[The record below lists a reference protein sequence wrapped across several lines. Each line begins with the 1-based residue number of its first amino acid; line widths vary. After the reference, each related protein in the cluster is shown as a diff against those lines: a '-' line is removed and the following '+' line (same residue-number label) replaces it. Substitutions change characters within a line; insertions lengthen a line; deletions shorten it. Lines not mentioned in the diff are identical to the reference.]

1 MIGLYLHPSMSFL
14 ILQKHFIPRRNIEK
28 EEKFSWRKVL
38 QNFHSI
44 FLYYVMTIYDC
55 FVLVVFRL
63 LYLRM

>member
-1 MIGLYLHPSMSFL
+1 MMIGLYLHPSMIPRQFQDSFRR
-14 ILQKHFIPRRNIEK
+14 HFIPRRNIEK

-55 FVLVVFRL
+55 FVLD
-63 LYLRM
+63 YST